1 MSPEI
6 GKTKDPQALMRVA
19 ECDVNSLHSQQHS
32 DMYERVFGYP
42 LHRLLHA
49 AQEIDTRLS
58 PFGQDAQHVLSMFS
72 KLCIESPSGHTIFGN
87 KPLSESYLCS
97 EHCLCRAEYERWISP
112 QELHAWYRL
121 AIPAQLVSSDL
132 ILRESS
138 CYLEGNVAK
147 VLMTYSIPNIKEV
160 YARHGGRF
168 REKLG
173 QDTTADTLIELLHD
187 ARDFNSLF
195 DGDEELKGI
204 IIGYG
209 QQSSSAFARLAELSR
224 QAHIRPPFTVES
236 VKQQMTNGTLPGSF
250 PRDEYLQLIENTTLR
265 KDCSPPLRN
274 SVLFRVHRGDHE
286 SFILREKY
294 DETSTALATLCV
306 EQGEQTLA
314 RIALARWCG
323 LLP

>member
-1 MSPEI
+1 
-6 GKTKDPQALMRVA
+6 
-19 ECDVNSLHSQQHS
+19 
-32 DMYERVFGYP
+32 MYERVFGYP

-58 PFGQDAQHVLSMFS
+58 PFGHDAQLVISMFS
-72 KLCIESPSGHTIFGN
+72 KLCIESPSGHTIFGS

-97 EHCLCRAEYERWISP
+97 EHCLNQAEYARWISP

-121 AIPAQLVSSDL
+121 AIPARLVSSNL

-147 VLMTYSIPNIKEV
+147 VLMTYSIHNIREA

-173 QDTTADTLIELLHD
+173 QDTTADTLIGLLHN

-209 QQSSSAFARLAELSR
+209 QQSSSAFARLVELSR
-224 QAHIRPPFTVES
+224 QANIRPPLTVES
-236 VKQQMTNGTLPGSF
+236 VKQQMTNATLPGSF
-250 PRDEYLQLIENTTLR
+250 PKNEYLQLLEDTAPR
-265 KDCSPPLRN
+265 VESSPPFRN
-274 SVLFRVHRGDHE
+274 SVLFRTHRGDDE
-286 SFILREKY
+286 SLLLREKY